1 MSHVSFTNYPPYKT
15 CNNME
20 KSKHFRELIIWQKAH
35 QLVLSIYKLTN
46 VFPRE
51 ELVGL
56 TSQLRRSVV
65 SVPANIA
72 EGYRKRTIPDKAKFL
87 NIAQGSLDET
97 HYYLILAQDLG
108 YANTEL
114 LQNNLEEVAR
124 LLTAYYNAVEAKR

>member
-1 MSHVSFTNYPPYKT
+1 
-15 CNNME
+15 ME